1 MLHACHANALQSSH
15 VLLAGVLSLLLCI
28 DQLRLRLDRILF
40 GMHACQPPSICITV
54 ENTMQNAF
62 FWLWLLRRDRCHLFS
77 QTSYGFTRLWP
88 SVLTVLAY
96 GISFYLL
103 SQTLK
108 RMEIGVVYAIWSGA
122 GTALM
127 AVVGYWFFQESMSMV
142 KPFHCL
148 DRAGRHRPE
157 CRGPADGHEPMSLSG
172 QRWSR
177 R

>member
-1 MLHACHANALQSSH
+1 
-15 VLLAGVLSLLLCI
+15 
-28 DQLRLRLDRILF
+28 
-40 GMHACQPPSICITV
+40 
-54 ENTMQNAF
+54 MQNAIF
-62 FWLWLLRRDRCHLFS
+62 LALAIAAEIVATSSLK
-77 QTSYGFTRLWP
+77 TSYGFTRLWP

-142 KPFHCL
+142 KAISIAL
-148 DRAGRHRPE
+148 IVLGVIGLNAGDLLTGTNR
-157 CRGPADGHEPMSLSG
+157 
-172 QRWSR
+172 
-177 R
+177 